1 MNWNVHSIDQ
11 VVKQMMNKNEEYSI
25 YFLINWKYC
34 FVSCYAVLV
43 CNLVRRQF
51 RLTIDIHRF
60 NLKNIRLMHKDLF
73 FNRPLPNFTSST
85 RQNEYLLSKTT
96 GEFLVLN

>member
-1 MNWNVHSIDQ
+1 
-11 VVKQMMNKNEEYSI
+11 
-25 YFLINWKYC
+25 
-34 FVSCYAVLV
+34 
-43 CNLVRRQF
+43 
-51 RLTIDIHRF
+51 
-60 NLKNIRLMHKDLF
+60 MHKDLF